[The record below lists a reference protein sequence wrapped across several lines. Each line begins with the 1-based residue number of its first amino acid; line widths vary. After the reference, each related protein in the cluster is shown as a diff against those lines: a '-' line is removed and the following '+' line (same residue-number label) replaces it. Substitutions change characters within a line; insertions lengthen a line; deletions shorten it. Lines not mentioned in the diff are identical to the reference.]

1 MTPRIRI
8 PLAALVIAMGVAAGQ
23 VSADDGGSGTYAASG
38 SSFQVALVNS
48 GTTAWQFFTL
58 TAPPGTTF
66 AGGATQGES
75 TARCTPGQPD
85 GLPNELE
92 CGPLAVAPGA
102 RVGVVATVT
111 GTAGCAAALHLA
123 VSSTGIPP
131 FSQAT
136 DVVPSSSCATNPS
149 AQAGG
154 GCSAAA
160 EEAADAATVA
170 ELAAEEKAVSFNWS
184 GASNL
189 LARMRS
195 SSAVKAAR
203 IAAARLNALAAAVA
217 GRRTTAAT
225 TLAAAQAATT
235 CQGAASTSCAGLK
248 AAARAK
254 TAVFDDAVRDIRQ
267 TGIAAASARL
277 SHSPAAASFHVGA
290 ARLSAFLAK
299 RPAAAPHC

>member
-1 MTPRIRI
+1 M
-8 PLAALVIAMGVAAGQ
+8 PLALLVVATGVAAGL

-58 TAPPGTTF
+58 TAPPGMTF

-75 TARCTPGQPD
+75 TARCTAGQPD

-111 GTAGCAAALHLA
+111 GTAGCGAPLHLA
-123 VSSTGIPP
+123 VSSTGTPP

-136 DVVPSSSCATNPS
+136 DVVPSASCAANPS
-149 AQAGG
+149 PQAGG

-160 EEAADAATVA
+160 EEAADAAMVA
-170 ELAAEEKAVSFNWS
+170 ELAAEQKALSFDWS
-184 GASNL
+184 GVSNL
-189 LARMRS
+189 LARTRS

-203 IAAARLNALAAAVA
+203 IAVARVEALASVVA

-235 CQGAASTSCAGLK
+235 CQAATSSSCAGRK
-248 AAARAK
+248 TAARAK
-254 TAVFDDAVRDIRQ
+254 AGVFADAVGDIRQ

-277 SHSPAAASFHVGA
+277 SHPPAAARVRAGA
-290 ARLSAFLAK
+290 AQLAAFLAR